1 MPEYAKPMAK
11 LIDELKHLPGV
22 GAKSAQRIAF
32 HLLKMEDGEAD
43 RLADAI
49 RELKSSIRLCEIC
62 NNITESSPCNICSDT
77 TRDPHLL
84 CVVEDSANIVA
95 IEQTGHFRGGY
106 HVLMGVL
113 SPLHGI
119 GPDQLRIEGLVER
132 VRQSGPGGIQ
142 EVVMATNPTS
152 EGEATAM
159 FLAKLLKPLGAR
171 ITRIATGVPVGSE
184 LEYVDRATMARAMDG
199 RKDY

>member
-22 GAKSAQRIAF
+22 GTKSAQRIAF
-32 HLLKMEDGEAD
+32 HLLKMEEGEAD

-49 RELKSSIRLCEIC
+49 RELKASIRLCEVC
-62 NNITESSPCNICSDT
+62 NNITETSPCAICKDAS
-77 TRDPHLL
+77 REAQVL

-95 IEQTGHFRGGY
+95 IEQTGRYRGNY

-113 SPLHGI
+113 SPLQGV
-119 GPDQLRIEGLVER
+119 GPEQLRIEGLVSR
-132 VRQSGPGGIQ
+132 VKQGAIQ

-152 EGEATAM
+152 EGEATAL
-159 FLAKLLKPLGAR
+159 FLANLLKPLGVR

-184 LEYVDRATMARAMDG
+184 LEYVDRATMGRAMDG
-199 RKDY
+199 RKDF

>member
-1 MPEYAKPMAK
+1 MCSS
-11 LIDELKHLPGV
+11 DLPGV
-22 GAKSAQRIAF
+22 GSKSAQRIAF
-32 HLLKMEDGEAD
+32 HLLKMEDADAD

-49 RELKSSIRLCEIC
+49 RELKASIRLCEVC
-62 NNITESSPCNICSDT
+62 NNITETSPCAICSDAS
-77 TRDPHLL
+77 RDPHLL

-95 IEQTGHFRGGY
+95 IEQTGHYRGSY

-113 SPLHGI
+113 SPLHGV
-119 GPDQLRIEGLVER
+119 GPDQLRIEGLVSR
-132 VRQSGPGGIQ
+132 VKQGGIQ

-152 EGEATAM
+152 EGEATSL
-159 FLAKLLKPLGAR
+159 FVAKLLKPMGVR

-199 RKDY
+199 RKEY

>member
-22 GAKSAQRIAF
+22 GSKSAQRIAF

-43 RLADAI
+43 RLAEAI
-49 RELKSSIRLCEIC
+49 RELKASIRLCEVC
-62 NNITESSPCNICSDT
+62 NNITEASPCAICNDAS
-77 TRDPHLL
+77 RDPHQL

-95 IEQTGHFRGGY
+95 IEQTGHYRGGY

-113 SPLHGI
+113 SPLHGV

-132 VRQSGPGGIQ
+132 VKSGGIQ

-159 FLAKLLKPLGAR
+159 FLAKLLKPMGVR

-199 RKDY
+199 RKEY

>member
-22 GAKSAQRIAF
+22 GSKSAQRIAF
-32 HLLKMEDGEAD
+32 HLLKMEDADAD

-49 RELKSSIRLCEIC
+49 RELKASIRLCEVC
-62 NNITESSPCNICSDT
+62 NNITETSPCAICNDAS
-77 TRDPHLL
+77 RDPHLL

-95 IEQTGHFRGGY
+95 IEQTGHYRGGY

-113 SPLHGI
+113 SPLHGV
-119 GPDQLRIEGLVER
+119 GPDQLRIEGLVSR
-132 VRQSGPGGIQ
+132 VKQGGIQ

-152 EGEATAM
+152 EGEATAL
-159 FLAKLLKPLGAR
+159 FVAKLLKPMGVR

-199 RKDY
+199 RKEY

>member
-22 GAKSAQRIAF
+22 GTKSAQRIAF
-32 HLLKMEDGEAD
+32 HLLKMEDEEAG

-49 RELKSSIRLCEIC
+49 RELKASIRLCDVC
-62 NNITESSPCNICSDT
+62 NNITEASPCTICSDSS
-77 TRDPHLL
+77 RDTQLL

-95 IEQTGHFRGGY
+95 IEQTGRYRGGY

-113 SPLHGI
+113 SPLQGV
-119 GPDQLRIEGLVER
+119 GPDQLRIEGLVSR
-132 VRQSGPGGIQ
+132 VKQGGIH

-152 EGEATAM
+152 EGEATAL
-159 FLAKLLKPLGAR
+159 FVARLLKPLGVR

-184 LEYVDRATMARAMDG
+184 LEYVDRATMARAMEG
-199 RKDY
+199 RKDF

>member
-22 GAKSAQRIAF
+22 GSKSAQRIAF
-32 HLLKMEDGEAD
+32 HLLKMEDADAD

-49 RELKSSIRLCEIC
+49 RELKASIRLCEVC
-62 NNITESSPCNICSDT
+62 NNITETSPCAICSDAS
-77 TRDPHLL
+77 RDPHLL

-95 IEQTGHFRGGY
+95 IEQTGHYRGSY

-113 SPLHGI
+113 SPLHGV
-119 GPDQLRIEGLVER
+119 GPDQLRIEGLVSR
-132 VRQSGPGGIQ
+132 VKQGGIQ

-152 EGEATAM
+152 EGEATAL
-159 FLAKLLKPLGAR
+159 FVAKLLKPMGVR

-199 RKDY
+199 RKEY

>member
-22 GAKSAQRIAF
+22 GTKSAQRIAF
-32 HLLKMEDGEAD
+32 HLLKMEEGEAE

-49 RELKSSIRLCEIC
+49 RELKASIRLCEVC
-62 NNITESSPCNICSDT
+62 NNITETSPCAICNDAS
-77 TRDPHLL
+77 REAQVL

-95 IEQTGHFRGGY
+95 IEQTGRYRGSY

-113 SPLHGI
+113 SPLQGV
-119 GPDQLRIEGLVER
+119 GPEQLRIDGLVSR
-132 VRQSGPGGIQ
+132 VKQGGIQ

-152 EGEATAM
+152 EGEATAL
-159 FLAKLLKPLGAR
+159 FLANLLKPLGVR

-184 LEYVDRATMARAMDG
+184 LEYVDRATMGRAMDG
-199 RKDY
+199 RKDF

>member
-11 LIDELKHLPGV
+11 LIDELKHLPGL

-43 RLADAI
+43 RLAEAI
-49 RELKSSIRLCEIC
+49 RELKASIRLCEVC
-62 NNITESSPCNICSDT
+62 NNITETSPCSICNDGS
-77 TRDPHLL
+77 RDAQLL

-95 IEQTGHFRGGY
+95 IEQTGRYRGLY

-113 SPLHGI
+113 SPLQGV
-119 GPDQLRIEGLVER
+119 GPDQLRIDGLVNR
-132 VRQSGPGGIQ
+132 VKQGGIH

-152 EGEATAM
+152 EGEATAL
-159 FLAKLLKPLGAR
+159 FLARLLKPLGVR

-184 LEYVDRATMARAMDG
+184 LEYVDRATMARALDG
-199 RKDY
+199 RKDF

>member
-22 GAKSAQRIAF
+22 GTKSAQRIAF

-49 RELKSSIRLCEIC
+49 RELKAAIRLCEVC
-62 NNITESSPCNICSDT
+62 NNITETSPCGICSDAN
-77 TRDPHLL
+77 RDPHLL

-95 IEQTGHFRGGY
+95 IEQTGHYRGGY

-113 SPLHGI
+113 SPLHGV
-119 GPDQLRIEGLVER
+119 GPEQLRIEGLVER
-132 VRQSGPGGIQ
+132 VKQGGIQ
-142 EVVMATNPTS
+142 EIVMATNPTS
-152 EGEATAM
+152 EGESTAM
-159 FLAKLLKPLGAR
+159 FLAKLLKPLGVR

-199 RKDY
+199 RKEY

>member
-11 LIDELKHLPGV
+11 LIDELKRLPGV
-22 GAKSAQRIAF
+22 GSKSAQRMAF
-32 HLLKMEDGEAD
+32 HLLKVEDGEAD

-62 NNITESSPCNICSDT
+62 NNITEASPCGICNDAS
-77 TRDPHLL
+77 RDPHLL

-95 IEQTGHFRGGY
+95 IEQTGRYRGGY

-113 SPLHGI
+113 SPLHGV

-132 VRQSGPGGIQ
+132 VKQGGIQ

-199 RKDY
+199 RKEY

>member
-11 LIDELKHLPGV
+11 LIDELKRLPGV
-22 GAKSAQRIAF
+22 GSKSAQRMAF
-32 HLLKMEDGEAD
+32 HLLKVEDGEAD

-62 NNITESSPCNICSDT
+62 NNITEASPCGICNDAS
-77 TRDPHLL
+77 RDPHVL

-113 SPLHGI
+113 SPLHGV

-132 VRQSGPGGIQ
+132 VKQGGIQ

-159 FLAKLLKPLGAR
+159 YLAKLLRPLGAR

-199 RKDY
+199 RKDF

>member
-22 GAKSAQRIAF
+22 GSKSAQRIAF

-49 RELKSSIRLCEIC
+49 RELKASIRLCEIC
-62 NNITESSPCNICSDT
+62 NNITEASPCAICSDAS
-77 TRDPHLL
+77 RDAHVL
-84 CVVEDSANIVA
+84 CVVEDSSNIVA
-95 IEQTGHFRGGY
+95 IEQTGHYRGGY

-113 SPLHGI
+113 SPLHGV
-119 GPDQLRIEGLVER
+119 GPDQLRIEGLVNR
-132 VRQSGPGGIQ
+132 VKQGGVQ

-152 EGEATAM
+152 EGEATAL
-159 FLAKLLKPLGAR
+159 FVAKLLKPLGVR

-199 RKDY
+199 RKDF

>member
-11 LIDELKHLPGV
+11 LIDELKHLPGL

-32 HLLKMEDGEAD
+32 HLLKVEDGEAD
-43 RLADAI
+43 RLAEAI
-49 RELKSSIRLCEIC
+49 RELKASIRLCEVC
-62 NNITESSPCNICSDT
+62 NNITETSPCSICDDGS
-77 TRDPHLL
+77 RDAQLL

-95 IEQTGHFRGGY
+95 IEQTGRYRGGY

-113 SPLHGI
+113 SPLQGV
-119 GPDQLRIEGLVER
+119 GPDQLRIDGLVNR
-132 VRQSGPGGIQ
+132 VKQGGIQ
-142 EVVMATNPTS
+142 EVVMATNPTA
-152 EGEATAM
+152 EGEATAL
-159 FLAKLLKPLGAR
+159 FLSKLLKPLGVR

-199 RKDY
+199 RKDF

>member
-22 GAKSAQRIAF
+22 GGKSAQRIAF
-32 HLLKMEDGEAD
+32 HLLKMEDAD
-43 RLADAI
+43 AARLAEAI
-49 RELKSSIRLCEIC
+49 RELKASIRLCEVC
-62 NNITESSPCNICSDT
+62 NNITETSPCNICNDSS
-77 TRDPHLL
+77 RDPHLL
-84 CVVEDSANIVA
+84 CVVEDSANIVS
-95 IEQTGHFRGGY
+95 IEQTGHYRGGY

-113 SPLHGI
+113 SPLHGV

-132 VRQSGPGGIQ
+132 VKAGGIQ

-152 EGEATAM
+152 EGESTAM
-159 FLAKLLKPLGAR
+159 FLAKLLKPLGVR

-199 RKDY
+199 RKEF

>member
-22 GAKSAQRIAF
+22 GGKSAQRIAF
-32 HLLKMEDGEAD
+32 HLLKMEDAD
-43 RLADAI
+43 AERLAAAI
-49 RELKSSIRLCEIC
+49 RELKSSIRLCEVC
-62 NNITESSPCNICSDT
+62 NNITEASPCAICRDAS
-77 TRDPHLL
+77 RDPHLL

-95 IEQTGHFRGGY
+95 IEQTGRYRGGY

-113 SPLHGI
+113 SPLHGV
-119 GPDQLRIEGLVER
+119 GPEHLRIEGLVER
-132 VRQSGPGGIQ
+132 VKAGGIQ

-152 EGEATAM
+152 EGESTAM
-159 FLAKLLKPLGAR
+159 FLARLLKPMGVR

-184 LEYVDRATMARAMDG
+184 LEYVDRATMARALDG